1 VLIAL
6 NLDTTLCYNRY
17 WDFIWAKSLKNMNQ
31 SLKTDRNSY
40 LIQTRLG
47 ISQQKLEVI
56 CHHWKITELALFG
69 SILRLDFTE
78 KSDIDILVTFADEAR
93 WGLID
98 FIRLNQQLET
108 EFKRSVDLITKQSIE
123 KSKNWL
129 RKREILQTA
138 EVIYATGSDNTD

>member
-1 VLIAL
+1 
-6 NLDTTLCYNRY
+6 
-17 WDFIWAKSLKNMNQ
+17 MNQ

-47 ISQQKLEVI
+47 ISQQKLEEI
-56 CHHWKITELALFG
+56 CTHWKITELALFG

-98 FIRLNQQLET
+98 FMRLNQQLET
-108 EFKRSVDLITKQSIE
+108 EFKRSVDLMTKQSIE

-138 EVIYATGSDNTD
+138 EVIYATRSDNNN

>member
-1 VLIAL
+1 
-6 NLDTTLCYNRY
+6 
-17 WDFIWAKSLKNMNQ
+17 MNQ
-31 SLKTDRNSY
+31 LLKTDQNIS

-47 ISQQKLEVI
+47 ISQQKLEEI
-56 CHHWKITELALFG
+56 CTHWKITELTLFG

-98 FIRLNQQLET
+98 FMRLNQQLET
-108 EFKRSVDLITKQSIE
+108 EFKRSVDLVTKQSIE

-129 RKREILQTA
+129 RKREIFQTA
-138 EVIYATGSDNTD
+138 EVIYATGSDNNNRHFQTA

>member
-1 VLIAL
+1 
-6 NLDTTLCYNRY
+6 
-17 WDFIWAKSLKNMNQ
+17 MNQ

-47 ISQQKLEVI
+47 ISQQKLEEI

-78 KSDIDILVTFADEAR
+78 KSDIDILVTFADEVR

-108 EFKRSVDLITKQSIE
+108 EFKRSVDLLTKQSIE

-138 EVIYATGSDNTD
+138 EVIYAKGSGNNN

>member
-1 VLIAL
+1 
-6 NLDTTLCYNRY
+6 
-17 WDFIWAKSLKNMNQ
+17 MNQ
-31 SLKTDRNSY
+31 FLKTDRNSY

-47 ISQQKLEVI
+47 ISQQKLEEI

-108 EFKRSVDLITKQSIE
+108 EFKRSVDLLTKQSIE

-138 EVIYATGSDNTD
+138 EVIYAKGSGNNN

>member
-1 VLIAL
+1 
-6 NLDTTLCYNRY
+6 
-17 WDFIWAKSLKNMNQ
+17 MNQ

-40 LIQTRLG
+40 LIQTQLG
-47 ISQQKLEVI
+47 ISQQKLEEI

-78 KSDIDILVTFADEAR
+78 KSDIDTLVTFADEAR

-138 EVIYATGSDNTD
+138 EVIYATGSDNNN

>member
-1 VLIAL
+1 
-6 NLDTTLCYNRY
+6 
-17 WDFIWAKSLKNMNQ
+17 MNQ
-31 SLKTDRNSY
+31 FLKIDKNSS

-47 ISQQKLEVI
+47 ISQQKLEEI
-56 CHHWKITELALFG
+56 CTHWKITELALFG

-98 FIRLNQQLET
+98 FMRLNQQLET
-108 EFKRSVDLITKQSIE
+108 EFKRSVDLMTKQSIE

-138 EVIYATGSDNTD
+138 EVIYATRSDNNN

>member
-1 VLIAL
+1 
-6 NLDTTLCYNRY
+6 
-17 WDFIWAKSLKNMNQ
+17 MNQ

-47 ISQQKLEVI
+47 ISQQKLEEI

-108 EFKRSVDLITKQSIE
+108 EFKRSVDLLTKQSIE

-138 EVIYATGSDNTD
+138 EVIYAKGSGNSN